1 MTLKT
6 KAQSRL
12 RRRRRVRAK
21 VRGTTE
27 RPRLSVFRSNRGIQA
42 QVIDDVSGHTLA
54 AVNWTEGDL
63 KGLKTMEQATKAGAL
78 LAERA
83 KAAGVE
89 TVIFDR
95 GGYRYHGRVK
105 ALADAAREAGLNKEE
120 AQLPAAGTAE
130 EAAATAEG

>member
-1 MTLKT
+1 MSLKT
-6 KAQSRL
+6 KPQSRL

-21 VRGTTE
+21 VNGTAE

-42 QVIDDVSGHTLA
+42 QVIDDVAGHTLA
-54 AVNWTEGDL
+54 AVNWTEDDL
-63 KGLKTMEQATKAGAL
+63 KSLKSMDQAKRAGEL

-89 TVIFDR
+89 TVVFDR

-105 ALADAAREAGLNKEE
+105 ALADGARESGL
-120 AQLPAAGTAE
+120 TF
-130 EAAATAEG
+130 